1 MTEGIEPQRTEP
13 KPFTVIGGFLG
24 AGKTTLLNRVLAGAR
39 GPRYAVLVNDFGAL
53 AIDEALISAHDGQT
67 IALANGCICCSMSDG
82 FITAMLTL
90 MQAPERFDHVLIEA
104 SGVSEPDRIMD
115 FARLDPLLSPDAILV
130 LVDAETLTARMSD
143 PKVGEV
149 VATQIRTADILV
161 LNKTDLVSRET
172 TETVETS
179 LRSLN
184 PTAPVLRSAKGDV
197 PLNVVLGTDL
207 HVTGDSRDRDHHDH
221 HLHHA
226 EEFFDTRTFTAA
238 EPLDRD
244 AFVRFA
250 EALPAS
256 IIRGKGVLVFADAPG
271 RAEIWQRVGARMEMM
286 SRLEGSAP
294 DQSSL
299 ILIATEAI
307 EGTGLAQIMEAG

>member
-1 MTEGIEPQRTEP
+1 MIEGIEPQRTEP

-197 PLNVVLGTDL
+197 PLNVVLGTGL

>member
-130 LVDAETLTARMSD
+130 LVDAETLAARMSD

-172 TETVETS
+172 AETVETT

>member
-53 AIDEALISAHDGQT
+53 AIDEALIAAHDGQT

-172 TETVETS
+172 AETVETT

-184 PTAPVLRSAKGDV
+184 PTAPVLRSAKGDM
-197 PLNVVLGTDL
+197 PLNVVLGTGL
-207 HVTGDSRDRDHHDH
+207 HVTGNSRDRDH